1 MFSFNSQM
9 TNTNGKKEYAIQ
21 VTTDNYEQFKFI
33 QDCARECVDGK
44 HTEGVLST
52 YQKLIETNYD
62 WNKSDSSI
70 SYAIPPSCVNCPN
83 HPSNGGSGIC
93 NCTLGQMPI
102 TCTSGYVNTNTD
114 STTYNNSEEK

>member
-9 TNTNGKKEYAIQ
+9 TNTDGKKEYTIQ
-21 VTTDNYEQFKFI
+21 ITTDNYEQFKFI

-52 YQKLIETNYD
+52 YQQLIEKNYD
-62 WNKSDSSI
+62 WSKSDSTDTLT
-70 SYAIPPSCVNCPN
+70 YIPDPCKHCPN

-93 NCTLGQMPI
+93 SCTLGL
-102 TCTSGYVNTNTD
+102 TTVTSCTN
-114 STTYNNSEEK
+114 STSTEG